1 MAAVN
6 ITKQV
11 YTVKE
16 AASDDDDEEEENG
29 DDDNLMMMRRRGKM
43 IPMMMR
49 RITMMIMT
57 MMMYDRALY
66 GGDVELVIFLS
77 RDLLLD
83 NAAKIRKK

>member
-1 MAAVN
+1 
-6 ITKQV
+6 
-11 YTVKE
+11 
-16 AASDDDDEEEENG
+16 
-29 DDDNLMMMRRRGKM
+29 M

-49 RITMMIMT
+49 RIMMMMMMM

-83 NAAKIRKK
+83 NAAKIRKT